1 MLKDEEGAC
10 ADWKKSVEYGSV
22 EGKRFSSGFCD

>member
-10 ADWKKSVEYGSV
+10 ADWKKAAALGMAV
-22 EGKRFSSGFCD
+22 GKNYSSGLCD